1 MPSREGLYPD
11 RDAARGRMK
20 QLILSKGPRRTPVT
34 PRQAAVQDMNRALRE
49 PGASYRTLSQGLKEG
64 GMLPP
69 GIGEA
74 IGIRPGEKPSAARL
88 KRLMN
93 HARGKAKADNFR
105 GRRGKPRAG
114 APRGPGGKFMSRGG
128 SRSRSGGG
136 FYESGPRQPRRGA
149 SAGAAYYAGAGGRI
163 VRTDSAADAQERLDR
178 TTLMPYQEQ
187 GGTEMVVRARGNRS
201 IPATYGGSSGPYA
214 VAGRVPQEP
223 EVIVG
228 GRGRPRTRKTGKR
241 IVVGG

>member
-1 MPSREGLYPD
+1 MAAGLYP
-11 RDAARGRMK
+11 AEQA
-20 QLILSKGPRRTPVT
+20 LITLG
-34 PRQAAVQDMNRALRE
+34 AAVGGIAK
-49 PGASYRTLSQGLKEG
+49 SYGTAQWFDQILPVELPCLIVIPSTKE
-64 GMLPP
+64 
-69 GIGEA
+69 
-74 IGIRPGEKPSAARL
+74 
-88 KRLMN
+88 
-93 HARGKAKADNFR
+93 
-105 GRRGKPRAG
+105 AG
-114 APRGPGGKFMSRGG
+114 AWGTSAFLGNAAKHQFGLEHWLL
-128 SRSRSGGG
+128 
-136 FYESGPRQPRRGA
+136 YRQ
-149 SAGAAYYAGAGGRI
+149 I
-163 VRTDSAADAQERLDR
+163 DATPTDR